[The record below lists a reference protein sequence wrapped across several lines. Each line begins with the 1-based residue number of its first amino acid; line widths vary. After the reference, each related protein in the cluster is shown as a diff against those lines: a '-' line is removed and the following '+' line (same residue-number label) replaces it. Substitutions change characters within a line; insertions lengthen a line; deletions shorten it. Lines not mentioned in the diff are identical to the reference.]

1 MWIGLTESDDNR
13 QKHRCPEGD
22 LAEKD
27 HDLIDEVNG
36 LEQGVNRNPCQH
48 DDGRANDDDPSDD
61 RPATST
67 VSTVLWSCIEVRTNE
82 C

>member
-36 LEQGVNRNPCQH
+36 LEQGVDRNPCQH
-48 DDGRANDDDPSDD
+48 DDG
-61 RPATST
+61 
-67 VSTVLWSCIEVRTNE
+67 
-82 C
+82 